1 MSHKLK
7 ILLEDILTAEENQ
20 LISSSYDMIGDII
33 ILKIP
38 ERLLYKKYSIGKRVL
53 ENIKNV
59 KSVFLQTSPVEGE
72 YRIRKLELL
81 AGDSKTV
88 TEYREHGCRFIVDLS
103 KVYFSPRL
111 STERLRIAKKIED
124 NEVIANMFA
133 GVGTF
138 SIVITKIN
146 KSCKVYSIDSNTIA
160 NALCQLNTK
169 LNKVEDRV
177 FTICGDAEYIASRV
191 IPGKSHR
198 VLMPLPEKS
207 KRFVHSAIK
216 ALNDKGG
223 TVHYFAHVKAHDKK
237 NALDEGMLDTENAF
251 NSYDYKIDT
260 TRVIREVGPRLY
272 QIVSDVYV
280 NKS

>member
-20 LISSSYDMIGDII
+20 LVSSSYDMIGDTI

-124 NEVIANMFA
+124 NEVIAN
-133 GVGTF
+133 
-138 SIVITKIN
+138 
-146 KSCKVYSIDSNTIA
+146 
-160 NALCQLNTK
+160 
-169 LNKVEDRV
+169 
-177 FTICGDAEYIASRV
+177 
-191 IPGKSHR
+191 
-198 VLMPLPEKS
+198 
-207 KRFVHSAIK
+207 
-216 ALNDKGG
+216 
-223 TVHYFAHVKAHDKK
+223 
-237 NALDEGMLDTENAF
+237 
-251 NSYDYKIDT
+251 
-260 TRVIREVGPRLY
+260 
-272 QIVSDVYV
+272 
-280 NKS
+280 